1 MTLPDDSWT
10 RGGLDLDPS
19 PLCGNFLQTP
29 CGHDRFRS
37 HSLPKNTFHKGKR
50 HPHLGYIRGY
60 LEEALPSGGD
70 GGGGG
75 ADGGGVSSIDDVME
89 TMVG

>member
-1 MTLPDDSWT
+1 MIPGLPVGT
-10 RGGLDLDPS
+10 TGY
-19 PLCGNFLQTP
+19 Q
-29 CGHDRFRS
+29 S
-37 HSLPKNTFHKGKR
+37 HSLFKR
-50 HPHLGYIRGY
+50 HPHLDHIRGY

-89 TMVG
+89 IMVG